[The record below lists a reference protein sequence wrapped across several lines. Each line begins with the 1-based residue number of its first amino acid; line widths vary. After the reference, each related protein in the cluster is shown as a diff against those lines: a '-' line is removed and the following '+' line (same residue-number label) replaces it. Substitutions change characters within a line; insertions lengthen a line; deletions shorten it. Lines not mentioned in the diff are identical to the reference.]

1 MLFIL
6 LKKPLKIIRRKKLT
20 DLKFKSSEGLKT
32 LAEQTLKTTFFKKP
46 YTNETTKEK
55 GLWLVKDEGIY
66 LMKAFATS
74 EKDMPIIYAESF
86 DPDKDG
92 DDVWDRSV
100 SAVGGD
106 DFAEFLPFT
115 TMGLQLMKKGVDVNI
130 KCTETFIEV
139 TYSKE

>member
-1 MLFIL
+1 MPLILFMML
-6 LKKPLKIIRRKKLT
+6 LKTIRRKKLT

-32 LAEQTLKTTFFKKP
+32 LADQTLRTTFFRKP

-66 LMKAFATS
+66 LMRAFFSTQKNA
-74 EKDMPIIYAESF
+74 PIIYAKGF
-86 DPDKDG
+86 DPSKD
-92 DDVWDRSV
+92 DNVWNRSV
-100 SAVGGD
+100 GAVGGD